1 MISRLVDRPLRPAI
15 ADGWPH
21 SIQVLQWV
29 LSYDGAAGPEALAI
43 TAAGAAMA
51 LSEVPMKRAVA
62 GARVALLP
70 GGRVVVN
77 PSSEEMAASR
87 LDLVVAGTAEAV
99 LMIEGFADFL
109 SEEEM
114 LEVRVG
120 GCWVGCGWV
129 VCARLFVCRPT
140 REPWVS
146 L

>member
-1 MISRLVDRPLRPAI
+1 M
-15 ADGWPH
+15 
-21 SIQVLQWV
+21 

-70 GGRVVVN
+70 SGAVVVN
-77 PSSEEMAASR
+77 PSAEEMAASR

-109 SEEEM
+109 SEAEM
-114 LEVRVG
+114 LEVRG
-120 GCWVGCGWV
+120 GGV
-129 VCARLFVCRPT
+129 VVWWWLGGGLCIIMSAT
-140 REPWVS
+140 G
-146 L
+146 

>member
-1 MISRLVDRPLRPAI
+1 
-15 ADGWPH
+15 
-21 SIQVLQWV
+21 
-29 LSYDGAAGPEALAI
+29 
-43 TAAGAAMA
+43 
-51 LSEVPMKRAVA
+51 MKRAVA

-109 SEEEM
+109 SEAEM

-120 GCWVGCGWV
+120 GCWVVCGWV
-129 VCARLFVCRPT
+129 VCACLFVCRPT
-140 REPWVS
+140 WSPGFYYNLFSFIAGCR
-146 L
+146 